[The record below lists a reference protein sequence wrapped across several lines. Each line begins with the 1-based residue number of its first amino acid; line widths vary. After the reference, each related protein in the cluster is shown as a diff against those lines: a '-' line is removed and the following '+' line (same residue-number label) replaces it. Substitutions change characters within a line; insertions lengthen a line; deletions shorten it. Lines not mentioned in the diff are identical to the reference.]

1 MKQIYNK
8 LRFYKQWILSVVMV
22 RYYRLINIRT
32 LIKQNRCKHEKGAWL
47 DDHCGVSYHECKKCG
62 KMLIYW

>member
-1 MKQIYNK
+1 MKHIHDK

-22 RYYRLINIRT
+22 RYYRLINIRIR
-32 LIKQNRCKHEKGAWL
+32 IKQKYCKHEKGDWL
-47 DDHCGVSYHECKKCG
+47 DDHCGVSYYECKKCG